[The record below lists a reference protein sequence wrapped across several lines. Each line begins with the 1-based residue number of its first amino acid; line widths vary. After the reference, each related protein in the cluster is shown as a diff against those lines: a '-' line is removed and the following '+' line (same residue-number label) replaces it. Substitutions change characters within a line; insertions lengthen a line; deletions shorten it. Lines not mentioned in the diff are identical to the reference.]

1 MDNLSTHPSHLTVPE
16 GACKYHNF
24 TNTPREYYSFHAWVE
39 RRYKSGHRQTQC
51 KKCGLH
57 LFPDE
62 MNLVKDNP
70 PKLVVDILK
79 LIEDIL
85 ATELRVDGIKGNI
98 YKKRLRELK
107 KRVGVM
113 IWR

>member
-1 MDNLSTHPSHLTVPE
+1 MSDLAKHPAHLSVPK
-16 GACKYHNF
+16 GACKTHNF
-24 TNTPREYYSFHAWVE
+24 TNTPREYYAYHAWVE

-51 KKCGLH
+51 KKCGLW

-62 MNLVKDNP
+62 MNIVKDNP

-79 LIEDIL
+79 LLEDIL
-85 ATELRVDGIKGNI
+85 LELRVSGVKENV
-98 YKKRLRELK
+98 YKARLRKLK

-113 IWR
+113 QWR